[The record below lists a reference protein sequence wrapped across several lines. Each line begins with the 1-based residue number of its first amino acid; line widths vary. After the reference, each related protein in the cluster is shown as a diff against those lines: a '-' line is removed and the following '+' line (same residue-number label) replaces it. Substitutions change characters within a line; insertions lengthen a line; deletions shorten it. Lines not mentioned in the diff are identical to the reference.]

1 LTGYQA
7 NLFEGPTNALPP
19 ASLLETQA
27 INLLRQ
33 VDGIRLPAAERQ
45 PLKKQAQSF
54 LRSEVVEDFFVSAF
68 SSEPADFD
76 MW

>member
-1 LTGYQA
+1 
-7 NLFEGPTNALPP
+7 
-19 ASLLETQA
+19 LLETQA